1 MRESPTRSQ
10 KCKAC
15 QHFIVSLF
23 SNTKLIH
30 QKTTTNMLLH
40 NVLLLSVCQYTSGF
54 TTAPSSSAAR
64 LAPLK
69 NGYLD
74 SINAENNDNNGDNN
88 GEPPQPA
95 VREAPSTMID
105 LDITDGRQSNL
116 SFRDNRNWASV
127 NDDPRPFDVNS
138 RSVYSC
144 FVFVG
149 TSLWQFYDVS
159 MPSVFIR
166 VLLFSLTICKK
177 YITMKTK
184 KLLHRDL
191 DASLNTTDMTIT
203 FLSE

>member
-1 MRESPTRSQ
+1 MVIRNKKRG
-10 KCKAC
+10 KAPLA
-15 QHFIVSLF
+15 HKNVKPVNTSLF
-23 SNTKLIH
+23 LFSPNTKLIH

-74 SINAENNDNNGDNN
+74 SINADNNNNGNNN
-88 GEPPQPA
+88 GEPQQPTQPA
-95 VREAPSTMID
+95 VREAPSMID

-127 NDDPRPFDVNS
+127 NDDPRMFDVNS

-144 FVFVG
+144 FVFV
-149 TSLWQFYDVS
+149 Y
-159 MPSVFIR
+159 FIVA
-166 VLLFSLTICKK
+166 VLCQCP
-177 YITMKTK
+177 
-184 KLLHRDL
+184 
-191 DASLNTTDMTIT
+191 
-203 FLSE
+203 LSFI